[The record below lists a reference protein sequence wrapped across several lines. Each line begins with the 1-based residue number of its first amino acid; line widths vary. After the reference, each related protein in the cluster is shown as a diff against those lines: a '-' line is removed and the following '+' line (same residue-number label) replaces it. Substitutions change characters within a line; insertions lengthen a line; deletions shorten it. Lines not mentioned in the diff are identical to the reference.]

1 MKRRHLIPAVMMM
14 ALAVACSREGRK
26 ASQEV
31 NAQMQTAQKISSLEQ
46 DIDAKQNQLN
56 TLMQQYVKS
65 GGQDLGAVMG
75 QGLAPEQTKLLEER
89 LKNEQGVGYRD
100 LISDIL
106 SKQKAIDDLHVRVQN
121 LEQTLPAPVDVARG
135 ETHYQIAMNYLTKD
149 KGLDPAKAR
158 DLVLKVNIDD
168 ELVPGF
174 KVWNF
179 YDNGVYG
186 TFVTQGSAKIS
197 PYALTRGVKQGLIAD
212 KNAAIAQ
219 RDELAKE
226 KADLAKQV
234 SDLQIART
242 QLTQDVALLKTE
254 REDLTKKVGD
264 LKTYSNDLDSRLHSV
279 FYKIGVRRSLIHE
292 GVVRDPWYGAPVL
305 VKYNKSEFPSH
316 LDLRAGDSVTFTARQ
331 VGVDRISDVSVAPG
345 NVYSANRDY
354 AVSISPDGQQATVW
368 ILNKAK
374 FLSGRSMMILVN

>member
-149 KGLDPAKAR
+149 KGLDPAKAKN
-158 DLVLKVNIDD
+158 LVLKVNIDD

-226 KADLAKQV
+226 KADLAEQV
-234 SDLQIART
+234 SDLRIART

>member
-1 MKRRHLIPAVMMM
+1 MKPRSLLPAILMM
-14 ALAVACSREGRK
+14 ALAVACSREGQK

-31 NAQMQTAQKISSLEQ
+31 NTQMQTAQKISNLEQ

-56 TLMQQYVKS
+56 TLLQAYVKS
-65 GGQDLGAVMG
+65 GGQDLGSVMG
-75 QGLAPEQTKLLEER
+75 QGLSPEQTQMLEAR

-106 SKQKAIDDLHVRVQN
+106 TKQKAIDDLHVKVQDI
-121 LEQTLPAPVDVARG
+121 EKTLPAPVDVTRG
-135 ETHYQIAMNYLTKD
+135 ETHYRIAMNYLTKD
-149 KGLDPAKAR
+149 RGLDPAKAKA
-158 DLVLKVNIDD
+158 LVLKVNIDD

-186 TFVTQGSAKIS
+186 TFVTQGSAKVS
-197 PYALTRGVKQGLIAD
+197 PYAVTRGVKQGLIAD
-212 KNAAIAQ
+212 RNAAVSQ
-219 RDELAKE
+219 RDALAKE
-226 KADLAKQV
+226 KARLDKQV
-234 SDLQIART
+234 GDLKIAKA
-242 QLTQDVALLKTE
+242 QLTQDVTLLKTE
-254 REDLTKKVGD
+254 RGDLTQKVGQ
-264 LKTYSNDLDSRLHSV
+264 LKDYSNDLDSKLHSV
-279 FYKIGVRRSLIHE
+279 FYKIGVRRSLIRE

-305 VKYNKSEFPSH
+305 VKYSKSEFPSR
-316 LDLRAGDSVTFTARQ
+316 LDLRTGDSVTFTARQ
-331 VGVDRISDVSVAPG
+331 VGVDRIRDVSVAPG

-354 AVSISPDGQQATVW
+354 SVSVSPDGQQATVW